1 MRSTLPMTVN
11 IGVAIILSTSVAMA
25 DSCTE
30 KAEHMRAAVE
40 ADIPIH
46 RVAEEVGKKL
56 IADLEKAI
64 DLCKSGKTTQGEQII
79 QRISKTFG
87 YH

>member
-1 MRSTLPMTVN
+1 MRNALP
-11 IGVAIILSTSVAMA
+11 ILAAIALAPSLAFA
-25 DSCTE
+25 DACTD
-30 KAEHMRAAVE
+30 KGEHMKAAVE

-64 DLCKSGKTTQGEQII
+64 DLCKSGKTAQGEQII